1 MFIASLIPGLLVV
14 ASFMTTN
21 AIVAKQRNYGPIE
34 SFSFNRILSTFRA
47 AIWALF
53 APIVVLGGIFGGVFT
68 PVEAGVVATL
78 YMAFVGI
85 FIYRELRWWHLK
97 DILFK
102 TLINTTRVSFLLGV
116 AFVIGRYLIERQI
129 PAAIASS
136 FLAITASRLLF
147 LVLVNC
153 FFIVIHLV
161 LETITSIIVVIP
173 VFLPLAVQLGI
184 DPVAFGIIVLV
195 NSAIGIN
202 LPPVGFCLFTA
213 CAISGVS
220 IEAATKAILPF
231 IAALLIDL
239 AIVTVFPEVSLFLP
253 RLLGW

>member
-1 MFIASLIPGLLVV
+1 M
-14 ASFMTTN
+14 
-21 AIVAKQRNYGPIE
+21 
-34 SFSFNRILSTFRA
+34 
-47 AIWALF
+47 
-53 APIVVLGGIFGGVFT
+53 
-68 PVEAGVVATL
+68 
-78 YMAFVGI
+78 
-85 FIYRELRWWHLK
+85 
-97 DILFK
+97 
-102 TLINTTRVSFLLGV
+102 
-116 AFVIGRYLIERQI
+116 
-129 PAAIASS
+129 
-136 FLAITASRLLF
+136 
-147 LVLVNC
+147 
-153 FFIVIHLV
+153 
-161 LETITSIIVVIP
+161 IP

-202 LPPVGFCLFTA
+202 LPPVGFWLFTA